1 MEEMDREEALCLERS
16 IAQEEVSKSII
27 VRLV

>member
-1 MEEMDREEALCLERS
+1 MEEMGREEALRLERS